1 VHKGTRTEFTR
12 ELQPPVT
19 SFSHSGEAIMGT
31 ESQGDRD
38 EEGDFHGMRIS
49 GGLTS
54 AAENDES
61 LRGGKMGGSDPRE
74 TYLE

>member
-1 VHKGTRTEFTR
+1 
-12 ELQPPVT
+12 
-19 SFSHSGEAIMGT
+19 MGT